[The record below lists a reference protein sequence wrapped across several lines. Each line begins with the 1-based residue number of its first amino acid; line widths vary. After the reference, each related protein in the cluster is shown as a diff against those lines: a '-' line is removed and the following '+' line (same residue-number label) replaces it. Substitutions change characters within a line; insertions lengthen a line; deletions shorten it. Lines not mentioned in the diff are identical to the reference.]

1 MIKLY
6 FKKLYQ
12 SARKEL
18 CPTWFRAMYSLFIIS
33 IGLDYAFTGKLGYIA
48 FLRFEIN
55 NTLLGEKLAFILFI
69 IIIFLIWRKK

>member
-1 MIKLY
+1 MIKIYL
-6 FKKLYQ
+6 KKIYQ
-12 SARKEL
+12 SLQKEVF
-18 CPTWFRAMYSLFIIS
+18 PTWFRALYSLFILS

-69 IIIFLIWRKK
+69 IIIFLIWRRK